1 MRLKKMQKPDYKD
14 NSIVNL
20 MSTILSHFEID
31 SQYSNLKIFQPNEL
45 AADETI
51 ILLIIDGLGYN
62 FLNEKGR
69 DSFLF
74 ENLRG
79 KITSV
84 FPTTTAA
91 AMTTFYSGL
100 APQNH
105 GVPAWFTYLREIGM
119 VSVILP
125 FKTRGFRNFDY
136 EKNKIKPSDIFLFKS
151 LFEHIKYDYYS
162 IFPKAIKGSSYS
174 NYVMEGSTQIGYRSL
189 DDLLKKI
196 QSTVLRKSEKKKK
209 YILAYWPKFDAISHD
224 RGIQSQ
230 AAIDHFRELDKK
242 IETFSSKLKNKD
254 SKIRL
259 IITADHGLIDTTP
272 ENTIWLKDHPE
283 LYETLAIP
291 ICGEPRAPFFY
302 VRPSKIADFENY
314 IRNHLNHAG
323 ELIKGETLIKENYFG
338 LFEPNKR
345 LFDRTGD
352 YILLMKDNYIL
363 RDTLI
368 GETRHELVGNHG
380 GLSKDEIYVP
390 LIII

>member
-1 MRLKKMQKPDYKD
+1 MS
-14 NSIVNL
+14 SIL
-20 MSTILSHFEID
+20 IHFGVD
-31 SQYSNLKIFQPNEL
+31 SPYSNLKILHPNEL
-45 AADETI
+45 AEDETI
-51 ILLIIDGLGYN
+51 VLLIIDGLGYN
-62 FLNEKGR
+62 FLSKYGR

-91 AMTTFYSGL
+91 AMTTFYSGH

-151 LFEHIKYDYYS
+151 LFENLKSDYYS
-162 IFPKAIKGSSYS
+162 ILPKAIKGSAYS
-174 NYVMEGSTQIGYRSL
+174 NFVMKGSTQIGYRNL
-189 DDLLKKI
+189 DDFLKKI
-196 QSTVLRKSEKKKK
+196 LSTTFRKSEIKKK
-209 YILAYWPKFDAISHD
+209 YIIAYWPKFDAISHD
-224 RGIQSQ
+224 SGIQSQ

-242 IETFSSKLKNKD
+242 IADFSFKLKNKT
-254 SKIRL
+254 SKVRL

-272 ENTIWLKDHPE
+272 EHTIWLKDHPK

-291 ICGEPRAPFFY
+291 VCGEPRAPFFY
-302 VRPSKIADFENY
+302 VRPSKVTDFENY

-323 ELIKGETLIKENYFG
+323 ELIKGETLIKENYYG
-338 LFEPNKR
+338 LFKPNKR

-363 RDTLI
+363 RDQLI
-368 GETRHELVGNHG
+368 GETRHELIGNHG
-380 GLSKDEIYVP
+380 ALSDDEIYVP

>member
-1 MRLKKMQKPDYKD
+1 MQIPDYKD

-20 MSTILSHFEID
+20 MSTILSHFKID

-45 AADETI
+45 DDDETI

-91 AMTTFYSGL
+91 AMTTIYSGL

-136 EKNKIKPSDIFLFKS
+136 EKNNIKPSDIFLFKS
-151 LFEHIKYDYYS
+151 LFKHFKHDYYS
-162 IFPKAIKGSSYS
+162 ILPKAIKGSAYS
-174 NYVMEGSTQIGYRSL
+174 NYVMEGSTQIGYEDL
-189 DDLLKKI
+189 DDFLEKI
-196 QSTVLRKSEKKKK
+196 LSTALPKPDKKKK

-224 RGIQSQ
+224 SGIQSQ
-230 AAIDHFRELDKK
+230 AAIDHLKELDKK
-242 IETFSSKLKNKD
+242 ITSFSSKLKKLD

-272 ENTIWLKDHPE
+272 EHTIWLKDHPK
-283 LYETLAIP
+283 LYDTLAIP
-291 ICGEPRAPFFY
+291 VCGEPRAPFFY
-302 VRPSKIADFENY
+302 VRPSKVTDFENY
-314 IRNHLNHAG
+314 IRTHLNHAG
-323 ELIKGETLIKENYFG
+323 ELIKGETLIKENYYG
-338 LFEPNKR
+338 LFEPNNQ
-345 LFDRTGD
+345 LFNRTGD

-363 RDTLI
+363 RDQLI
-368 GETRHELVGNHG
+368 GETRHELIGNHG
-380 GLSKDEIYVP
+380 SLSDDELFVP

>member
-1 MRLKKMQKPDYKD
+1 MKIPDYNE

-20 MSTILSHFEID
+20 MSTILTHFEVD
-31 SQYSNLKIFQPNEL
+31 SPYPNLKIFQPNEL
-45 AADETI
+45 TDDETI
-51 ILLIIDGLGYN
+51 VLLIIDGLGYN
-62 FLNEKGR
+62 FLDEHGR

-91 AMTTFYSGL
+91 AMTTIYSGI

-136 EKNKIKPSDIFLFKS
+136 EKNNIKPSDIFLFKS
-151 LFEHIKYDYYS
+151 LFQHLRHDYYS
-162 IFPKAIKGSSYS
+162 ILPKAIKGSAYS
-174 NYVMEGSTQIGYRSL
+174 NYVMEGSTQIGYEDL
-189 DDLLKKI
+189 DDFLKKI
-196 QSTVLRKSEKKKK
+196 LSTVHRKSEQKKK
-209 YILAYWPKFDAISHD
+209 YILAYWTKFDAISHD
-224 RGIQSQ
+224 EGIQSQ
-230 AAIDHFRELDKK
+230 SALDHFRELDKK
-242 IETFSSKLKNKD
+242 LASFSSKLKNKD
-254 SKIRL
+254 TNIRL

-272 ENTIWLKDHPE
+272 EHTIWLKDHPK
-283 LYETLAIP
+283 LNETLTIP
-291 ICGEPRAPFFY
+291 VCGEPRAPFFY
-302 VRPSKIADFENY
+302 VRPSKVNDFENY
-314 IRNHLNHAG
+314 IRTHLNHAG
-323 ELIKGETLIKENYFG
+323 ELIKGETLIKENYYG
-338 LFEPNKR
+338 LYEPNKR

-363 RDTLI
+363 RDQLI
-368 GETRHELVGNHG
+368 GEIRHELVGNHG
-380 GLSKDEIYVP
+380 GLSIDELYVP

>member
-1 MRLKKMQKPDYKD
+1 MQIPNYKD

-20 MSTILSHFEID
+20 MSTILTHFDVD
-31 SQYSNLKIFQPNEL
+31 SPYSNLKLFQPNEIID
-45 AADETI
+45 DETI
-51 ILLIIDGLGYN
+51 VLMIIDGLGYN
-62 FLNEKGR
+62 FLSEKGR

-125 FKTRGFRNFDY
+125 FKTRGFRNFNY

-151 LFEHIKYDYYS
+151 LFQHLGHDCYS
-162 IFPKAIKGSSYS
+162 ILPKAIKGSAYS
-174 NYVMEGSTQIGYRSL
+174 NYVMEGSTQIGYRNL
-189 DDLLKKI
+189 DDFLKKI
-196 QSTVLRKSEKKKK
+196 QSITLRKSVKKKK

-224 RGIQSQ
+224 SGIQSQ

-242 IETFSSKLKNKD
+242 IASFSSKLKKND

-272 ENTIWLKDHPE
+272 EHTIWLKDHPK

-291 ICGEPRAPFFY
+291 VCGEPRAPFFY
-302 VRPSKIADFENY
+302 VRPSKTIDFENY

-323 ELIKGETLIKENYFG
+323 ELIKGETLIEENYFG

-352 YILLMKDNYIL
+352 YILLMKDNFIL
-363 RDTLI
+363 RDQLI
-368 GETRHELVGNHG
+368 SETRHELIGNHG
-380 GLSKDEIYVP
+380 GLSDDELYVP